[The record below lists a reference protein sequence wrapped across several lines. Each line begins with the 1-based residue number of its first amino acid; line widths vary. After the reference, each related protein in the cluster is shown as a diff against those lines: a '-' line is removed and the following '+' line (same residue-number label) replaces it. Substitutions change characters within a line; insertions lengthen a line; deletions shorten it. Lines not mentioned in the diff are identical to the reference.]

1 MGKLI
6 DNMYDFA
13 DAVTSMP
20 AGFVNGV
27 GDIIAGGKDAGIGLM
42 GIPQRGYETFFGAVT
57 TITETPISLGNN
69 AQIISENA
77 KDISG
82 NAKDTVD
89 SLKPVLIIGMVLF
102 AIKTISEFDSKE
114 MGSNF
119 SRVAMFA

>member
-42 GIPQRGYETFFGAVT
+42 GIPQKGYETFFGAVT
-57 TITETPISLGNN
+57 TITNTPTSLGNN
-69 AQIISENA
+69 AQIISDNA
-77 KDISG
+77 AQIS
-82 NAKDTVD
+82 NDAKETVD
-89 SLKPVLIIGMVLF
+89 NLKPIMLIGIALF
-102 AIKTISEFDSKE
+102 AFKTISEFDSKE
-114 MGSNF
+114 MGTNF
-119 SRVAMFA
+119 PRAAIFA

>member
-1 MGKLI
+1 MGKLT
-6 DNMYDFA
+6 DNFLDFA

-69 AQIISENA
+69 AQKISENA

-82 NAKDTVD
+82 NAKDTVND
-89 SLKPVLIIGMVLF
+89 LKPILIIVAAVF
-102 AIKTISEFDSKE
+102 AFKTITEFDSKE
-114 MGSNF
+114 TGSNIA
-119 SRVAMFA
+119 RVAMFA

>member
-27 GDIIAGGKDAGIGLM
+27 GDIISGGKDAGIGLM

-57 TITETPISLGNN
+57 TITETPQSLGNN
-69 AQIISENA
+69 AQIISENI
-77 KDISG
+77 KDVSG

-102 AIKTISEFDSKE
+102 AIKTISEFDS
-114 MGSNF
+114 GDTSSNLA
-119 SRVAMFA
+119 RVAMLA

>member
-57 TITETPISLGNN
+57 TITETPQSLGNN
-69 AQIISENA
+69 AQIISENI
-77 KDISG
+77 KDVSG

-114 MGSNF
+114 MGSNL